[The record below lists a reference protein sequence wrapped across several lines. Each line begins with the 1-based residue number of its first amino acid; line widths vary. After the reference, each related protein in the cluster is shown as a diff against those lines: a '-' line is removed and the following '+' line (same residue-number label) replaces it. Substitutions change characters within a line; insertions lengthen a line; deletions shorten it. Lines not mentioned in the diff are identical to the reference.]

1 MSSATPSD
9 ENPVEE
15 VEEWVPLKQRQQKR
29 MASIRDKMAPTTKR
43 PKWAEE
49 EETPAENPTAGPGSV
64 KSLFEAFLSRD
75 ESEKKISE
83 VEKAAEEEEKI
94 LKSMTQD
101 IPLQSIAQRAHGVV
115 FTESITATWTPP
127 AWSVARGE
135 DVNNEIRKRLMI
147 DVDGEGAAPPL
158 ERFIDLKL
166 PKPINQ
172 YLVAK
177 GIIKPSP
184 IQIQGLPVILS
195 GRDMIGVAHTG
206 SGKTLVFTLPAV
218 MHALEEEMKMPV
230 KPGEGPFALILS
242 PGRELATQTFELVQ
256 DLTMALAKDPNSRY
270 PMINSAL
277 LIGGMKTQDQERIIR
292 SGVHIVVATPGRL
305 IQFLKERRFSLMFC
319 KYLCLDEADR
329 LIDLGSEEEIRTIMD
344 FFVGPR
350 QTVLFS
356 ATMPKTIQA
365 FAKSALLNAVEVNV
379 GRAGAANMNVLQE
392 VVYVTQENKITY
404 LLDCLL
410 RTPPPVLIFAE
421 NKSDVDAIHEY
432 LLIKGV
438 QAVAIH
444 GGKEQYERAA
454 AVTAFKSGAKD
465 VLIATDIASK
475 GLDFPQ
481 IQHVI
486 NFDMPKEIENY
497 VHRIGRTGRGGHTG
511 VATTFINKQC
521 TPTILMDLKQLL
533 IEAKQR
539 VPPFLESFE
548 AEFDYGPSPD
558 ATSDAT
564 GVKGCSYCGGL
575 GHRIA
580 TCPKAEAVNRK
591 QAGVAAGGAS
601 RGLRGD
607 GGGGY

>member
-1 MSSATPSD
+1 MSSPLQEAESS
-9 ENPVEE
+9 
-15 VEEWVPLKQRQQKR
+15 EEWVPLKQRQQKR
-29 MASIRDKMAPTTKR
+29 IATIREKLEPQTKR
-43 PKWAEE
+43 PKWMEEAEE
-49 EETPAENPTAGPGSV
+49 DAKREENQRGTA
-64 KSLFEAFLSRD
+64 KSLFEAYMTRD
-75 ESEKKISE
+75 EQEKKASE
-83 VEKAAEEEEKI
+83 AEKVAEEEEKI
-94 LKSMTQD
+94 LKAMTQD

-115 FTESITATWTPP
+115 FTESVESTWKAPKW
-127 AWSVARGE
+127 AVERG
-135 DVNNEIRKRLMI
+135 DDKNNEIRKRLMI
-147 DVDGEGAAPPL
+147 DVDGEEVAPVL
-158 ERFIDLKL
+158 ERFVDMKL
-166 PKPINQ
+166 PRAILEMLTSKNI
-172 YLVAK
+172 V
-177 GIIKPSP
+177 KPSP
-184 IQIQGLPVILS
+184 IQMQGLPVILS

-206 SGKTLVFTLPAV
+206 SGKTMVFTLPAV
-218 MHALEEEMKMPV
+218 MKSLEEELRMPV

-242 PGRELATQTFELVQ
+242 PGRELATQTFELIQ
-256 DLTMALAKDPNSRY
+256 ELSLALVRNSDGKY
-270 PMINSAL
+270 PHLNSAL
-277 LIGGMKTQDQERIIR
+277 LIGGLKMQDQERTIR
-292 SGVHIVVATPGRL
+292 SGVHMVVATPGRL
-305 IQFLKERRFSLMFC
+305 IQILKDRKMSLMFC
-319 KYLCLDEADR
+319 KYLCMDEADR
-329 LIDLGSEEEIRTIMD
+329 LIDLGFEEDIRTIMD
-344 FFVGPR
+344 FFVAPK

-365 FAKSALLNAVEVNV
+365 FAKSALNNAIEVNV
-379 GRAGAANMNVLQE
+379 GRAGAANLNVLQE
-392 VVYVTQENKITY
+392 VVYVTQESKIVY
-404 LLDCLL
+404 LLDCLI

-438 QAVAIH
+438 HAVAIH
-444 GGKEQYERAA
+444 GGKDQSERQN
-454 AVTAFKSGAKD
+454 AVHLFKSGAKD

-521 TPTILMDLKQLL
+521 SPTILMDLKQLL

-539 VPPFLESFE
+539 VPPFLENYE
-548 AEFDYGPSPD
+548 ADLDYGPAAASSD
-558 ATSDAT
+558 ALAADAT

-575 GHRIA
+575 GHRIQN
-580 TCPKAEAVNRK
+580 CPKAEAVNKK

>member
-1 MSSATPSD
+1 MAT
-9 ENPVEE
+9 
-15 VEEWVPLKQRQQKR
+15 
-29 MASIRDKMAPTTKR
+29 IREKMAPTTKR

-49 EETPAENPTAGPGSV
+49 EEAQPEEVAPGAGTA
-64 KSLFEAFLSRD
+64 KSLFEAFLTRD
-75 ESEKKISE
+75 ESEKKVSE
-83 VEKAAEEEEKI
+83 VEKAAEEEDKI

-115 FTESITATWTPP
+115 FTESVVSTWKPP
-127 AWSVARGE
+127 AWAVERGE
-135 DVNNEIRKRLMI
+135 VVNNEIRKRLMI
-147 DVDGEGAAPPL
+147 DVDGEDAAPPL
-158 ERFIDLKL
+158 ERFVDLKL
-166 PKPINQ
+166 PKAIIQ
-172 YLVAK
+172 YLTSNN
-177 GIIKPSP
+177 IIKPSP

-206 SGKTLVFTLPAV
+206 SGKTMVFTLPAV
-218 MHALEEEMKMPV
+218 MKALEEELRMPV
-230 KPGEGPFALILS
+230 KPGEGPFCLILS
-242 PGRELATQTFELVQ
+242 PGRELATQTFELIQ
-256 DLTMALAKDPNSRY
+256 ALTLALAKDPTSNY
-270 PMINSAL
+270 PVINSSL
-277 LIGGMKTQDQERIIR
+277 LIGGLKTQDQERVLR

-319 KYLCLDEADR
+319 KYLCMDEADR
-329 LIDLGSEEEIRTIMD
+329 LIDLGFEDDIRTIMD
-344 FFVGPR
+344 YFVGPR

-365 FAKSALLNAVEVNV
+365 FAKSALLNAIEVNV

-392 VVYVTQENKITY
+392 VVYVTQESKIVY
-404 LLDCLL
+404 LLDCLI

-438 QAVAIH
+438 HAVAIH
-444 GGKEQYERAA
+444 GGKEQQERAA
-454 AVTAFKSGAKD
+454 AVTAFKTGVKD

-521 TPTILMDLKQLL
+521 SPTILMDLKQLL

-548 AEFDYGPSPD
+548 AELDFGPSPD
-558 ATSDAT
+558 ATEDAT

-601 RGLRGD
+601 RDLRGD

>member
-1 MSSATPSD
+1 MDSATPSE
-9 ENPVEE
+9 ENRVEE

-29 MASIRDKMAPTTKR
+29 IESIRDKMAPNAKR
-43 PKWAEE
+43 PKWVEE
-49 EETPAENPTAGPGSV
+49 VETPHEEAVAGPGST

-75 ESEKKISE
+75 EGEKKSSE
-83 VEKAAEEEEKI
+83 IEKAAEEEEKI
-94 LKSMTQD
+94 LKAMTQD

-115 FTESITATWTPP
+115 FTESVESTWKPP
-127 AWSVARGE
+127 VWSVTRGE
-135 DVNNEIRKRLMI
+135 AVNNEIRKRLMI
-147 DVDGEGAAPPL
+147 DVDGEDVAPPL
-158 ERFIDLKL
+158 ERFIDMKL
-166 PKPINQ
+166 PKPIIQ
-172 YLVAK
+172 YLTSKNIV
-177 GIIKPSP
+177 KPSP

-206 SGKTLVFTLPAV
+206 SGKTMVFTLPGV
-218 MHALEEEMKMPV
+218 MKALEEEMRMPV
-230 KPGEGPFALILS
+230 KPGEGPFGLILS
-242 PGRELATQTFELVQ
+242 PGRELATQTYELIQ
-256 DLTMALAKDPNSRY
+256 ELTMALAKDPNNRY
-270 PMINSAL
+270 PILNTAL
-277 LIGGMKTQDQERIIR
+277 LIGGLKTQDQERILR
-292 SGVHIVVATPGRL
+292 SGVHLVVATPGRL

-319 KYLCLDEADR
+319 KYLCMDEADR
-329 LIDLGSEEEIRTIMD
+329 LIDLGFEEDIRTIMD
-344 FFVGPR
+344 YFVAPR

-365 FAKSALLNAVEVNV
+365 FAKSALLNAIEVNV
-379 GRAGAANMNVLQE
+379 GRAGAANLNVLQE
-392 VVYVTQENKITY
+392 VVYVTQESKIVY
-404 LLDCLL
+404 LLDCLI
-410 RTPPPVLIFAE
+410 RTRPPVLIFAE

-438 QAVAIH
+438 HAVAIH
-444 GGKEQYERAA
+444 GGKEQTERAA
-454 AVTAFKSGAKD
+454 AVAAFKSGEKD

-521 TPTILMDLKQLL
+521 SPTILMDLKQLL
-533 IEAKQR
+533 VEAKQR
-539 VPPFLESFE
+539 VPPFLETFE
-548 AEFDYGPSPD
+548 AEFDYGPVPEES
-558 ATSDAT
+558 ADAT
-564 GVKGCSYCGGL
+564 GIKGCSYCGGL

-580 TCPKAEAVNRK
+580 QCPKAEAVNRK